1 MRCIWPPIHCH
12 LRIFEA
18 AVKTI
23 ASGIV
28 KNETVA
34 RCAAS
39 RRAKIAGAHRESLCA
54 ACKAA

>member
-1 MRCIWPPIHCH
+1 
-12 LRIFEA
+12 
-18 AVKTI
+18 VKTI

-39 RRAKIAGAHRESLCA
+39 SPAKIAGAHCESLCA
-54 ACKAA
+54 AREAA